1 MEERSTE
8 ILRWES
14 YWRRTP
20 LPQDDKSIDDDRL
33 ET

>member
-14 YWRRTP
+14 
-20 LPQDDKSIDDDRL
+20 LVGERL
-33 ET
+33 RCLDCITTLAGRSE